1 LSKRG
6 QQAYLE
12 LSVWGLKQG
21 VLKLL
26 ACDGGNQQNNS
37 AMMQTNHARI
47 SSFPHAMAYSATA
60 LFT

>member
-12 LSVWGLKQG
+12 LSTWVLKQG

-26 ACDGGNQQNNS
+26 ACDGGDQNSS
-37 AMMQTNHARI
+37 AMMQTIHERI
-47 SSFPHAMAYSATA
+47 FSFPHAMAYSATA